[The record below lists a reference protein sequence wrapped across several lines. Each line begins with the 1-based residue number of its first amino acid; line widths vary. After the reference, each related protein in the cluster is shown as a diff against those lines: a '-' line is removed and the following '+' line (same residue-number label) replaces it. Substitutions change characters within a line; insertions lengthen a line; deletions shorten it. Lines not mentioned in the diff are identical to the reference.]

1 VPRQVKTV
9 RDRQKMHR
17 NIDVLNEVFR
27 LTEEGRAIVA
37 RRQGAL
43 VERGNT
49 SAWLRFKS
57 WLFRRLHVYD
67 EVTGR
72 LRL

>member
-1 VPRQVKTV
+1 
-9 RDRQKMHR
+9 M
-17 NIDVLNEVFR
+17 FR

-57 WLFRRLHVYD
+57 WLFRHLHVYD
-67 EVTGR
+67 EVTGEIAAVAAEEIIS
-72 LRL
+72 LRARVAELEADSSA